1 MRLLIDA
8 ASEYRIVC
16 LFDNETLV
24 DQMVEQ
30 GNNDHSKYLLP
41 QIDRLLS
48 RHQLKPCELEAI
60 IVGQGPG
67 SYTGVRIAVTIA
79 KSFAVQCRIP
89 LFSVDS
95 LSLFATQATGM
106 VAVQIPMK
114 RNIILGA
121 VYDVQG
127 SIEVVQPAGYYSE
140 AEWQKLTGMS
150 VLLEPHQVSIN
161 LQKLSL
167 DLVDDVM
174 RFAPNYARE
183 WQPT

>member
-1 MRLLIDA
+1 MRLLFDA
-8 ASEYRIVC
+8 SSDYRIVC
-16 LFDNETLV
+16 LFDNETLI
-24 DQMVEQ
+24 DQIVEQ

-48 RHQLKPCELEAI
+48 RHQVKPCELDAV

-95 LSLFATQATGM
+95 LSLFATQAVGM

-114 RNIILGA
+114 RNVILGA

-127 SIEVVQPAGYYSE
+127 SMEVVHPAGYYSE
-140 AEWQKLTGMS
+140 VEWQKLTGMS
-150 VLLEPHQVSIN
+150 VLIEPHHVNIN
-161 LQKLSL
+161 LHKLSL
-167 DLVDDVM
+167 EWVEDVM